1 MKEKQ
6 ANKLKRTVGI
16 ATILTDLSDDDVGL
30 NMVRSLTSMMMR
42 WDLIR
47 SDR

>member
-16 ATILTDLSDDDVGL
+16 ATVLTDLSDDEVGL
-30 NMVRSLTSMMMR
+30 NTIRSLTSMMLR